1 MDRIKIGI
9 ITKPQALKGAFRVK
23 PEFSNLKLFK
33 KLNSIIIDNTIYP
46 IESVTLRDTF
56 VILKCVGVDTPESAE
71 ALRNKEVFG
80 DVDLPES
87 MTNNYKDWNVVVG
100 DLTGKVI
107 DVNNYGS
114 KDIFTLKLNRSCMLP
129 VIDNL
134 ILKTDEN
141 SKTIYLNQEIFE
153 QVVVYED

>member
-1 MDRIKIGI
+1 
-9 ITKPQALKGAFRVK
+9 
-23 PEFSNLKLFK
+23 
-33 KLNSIIIDNTIYP
+33 
-46 IESVTLRDTF
+46 
-56 VILKCVGVDTPESAE
+56 
-71 ALRNKEVFG
+71 
-80 DVDLPES
+80 

-114 KDIFTLKLNRSCMLP
+114 KAIFTLKLNRSCMLP
-129 VIDNL
+129 VIDKL